1 MRETGNQR
9 LRQKNLDAQRAGLA
23 EWAKL
28 EAKDIDEM
36 GRQLGKHKTY

>member
-1 MRETGNQR
+1 MKGMGRIGNQR

-28 EAKDIDEM
+28 
-36 GRQLGKHKTY
+36 